1 MNQEENR
8 GQEPVS
14 SPNPAPSAAP
24 NPVSTPAPRI
34 TEAKLESAHAA
45 LPPLSVIG
53 ASAEPVA
60 KPGTIVTPKQFG
72 RRGAP
77 SSVAPNGK
85 TENARPA
92 IGVIENPALA
102 KESIS
107 GELAN
112 QPAAAQAPRAPRE
125 PREPRTEFRPERRPE
140 SNYEPRQERSHES
153 RGPREPRGEP
163 RGERFDRPQHAPQGH
178 EQGRSSE
185 RPQREPRSERP
196 RLQIEPVVIPVQSPI
211 GFWVN
216 LKRKLATLFGIPSKA
231 SPSARAHHPRGEQR
245 EHRGDFRQG
254 GRGPRGGQGRGRGGP
269 GGRPDFRRSQGDR
282 RSGPREG

>member
-8 GQEPVS
+8 GQEPAS
-14 SPNPAPSAAP
+14 APNVATPATQ

-60 KPGTIVTPKQFG
+60 KPGTIATPKQFG
-72 RRGAP
+72 RRGVP
-77 SSVAPNGK
+77 SNVAPAGK
-85 TENARPA
+85 TENARPS

-107 GELAN
+107 GELAH
-112 QPAAAQAPRAPRE
+112 QPAAAQAPREPRAPRA
-125 PREPRTEFRPERRPE
+125 EFRPERRPE
-140 SNYEPRQERSHES
+140 SQHEPRPERSHES
-153 RGPREPRGEP
+153 RGPREPRGE
-163 RGERFDRPQHAPQGH
+163 RYDRPQHAPQHAPQGY
-178 EQGRSSE
+178 EQGRNPE
-185 RPQREPRSERP
+185 RAPREPRSERP

-216 LKRKLATLFGIPSKA
+216 LKRKLVALFGISTKA
-231 SPSARAHHPRGEQR
+231 STGSRAQHPRGEQR
-245 EHRGDFRQG
+245 QHRGDFRQG
-254 GRGPRGGQGRGRGGP
+254 HRPRGGQGRGRGGPGGP

-282 RSGPREG
+282 RSGPYEG